1 MAGGVST
8 ARTPCILALDTSLS
22 AVSACV
28 LRHGESVALATET
41 ILMERGHAEALV
53 PMVDRVIART
63 GGDFGTL
70 TRIAVTV
77 GPGSF
82 TGIRVGVAVARAFAL
97 AWKIPVVGISTLAVL
112 AAPSIAARTRPTIGA
127 AIDAHH
133 GNVYVQGF
141 SIDGGTQ
148 LAATVLSIPD
158 AVRALG
164 PGPFRLVGSGATMMA
179 IEAWSLGLDA
189 DVEDKASA
197 PDIAFVA
204 RLGFMADPARALPRP
219 LYLRPPDAK
228 PQTHGLIARTV

>member
-1 MAGGVST
+1 MAGGAST
-8 ARTPCILALDTSLS
+8 AQKPCILALDTSLS
-22 AVSACV
+22 AVSVCV
-28 LRHGESVALATET
+28 LRQGESVPLASET
-41 ILMERGHAEALV
+41 IVMERGQAEALV

-63 GGDFGTL
+63 GGDFSMLG
-70 TRIAVTV
+70 RIAVTI

-82 TGIRVGVAVARAFAL
+82 TGIRVGVAAARAFGL

-112 AAPSIAARTRPTIGA
+112 AAPALAAGTRPTIGA

-141 SIDGGTQ
+141 SKDGGTQ

-164 PGPFRLVGSGATMMA
+164 SGPLRLVGSGATMMA
-179 IEAWSLGLDA
+179 IEAWSRGLDA
-189 DVEDKASA
+189 DVEDKAGA

-204 RLGFMADPARALPRP
+204 RLGSMADPARALPRP

-228 PQTHGLIARTV
+228 PQTNGLIARTV